1 MILYYNVVSRSFD
14 QAARYF
20 KSLRLFLFTGTVDI
34 PVPIQ
39 LLFKCPQNNKH
50 WLLFP
55 WMRDSTC
62 ISVFYT

>member
-1 MILYYNVVSRSFD
+1 MILYFSVVSRSFD

-55 WMRDSTC
+55 
-62 ISVFYT
+62 